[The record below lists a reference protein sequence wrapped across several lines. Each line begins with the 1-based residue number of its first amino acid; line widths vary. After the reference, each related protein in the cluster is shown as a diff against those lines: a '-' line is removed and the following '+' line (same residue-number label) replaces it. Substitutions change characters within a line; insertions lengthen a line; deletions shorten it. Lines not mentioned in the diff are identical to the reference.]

1 MRVLTIGT
9 FDLFHHGHERLLRR
23 CIDLTG
29 ASGLVVA
36 LVNTDEF
43 VERYKKITPARKT
56 FVRIQ
61 DVASYV
67 YPRSAN
73 AHIGSHS
80 GETPGVIDSLRP
92 DLIIIGSD
100 WARKDY
106 LGQLGVDQDWLDD
119 RDIGVCYV
127 PYTKG
132 ISSTMLRGS

>member
-1 MRVLTIGT
+1 MRLLTIGT
-9 FDLFHHGHERLLRR
+9 FDLFHHGHENLLRR
-23 CIDLTG
+23 CLDLAG
-29 ASGLVVA
+29 KSGLVVA

-43 VERYKKITPARKT
+43 VERYKNITPARKT
-56 FVRIQ
+56 FIRIM
-61 DVASYV
+61 DVANYV
-67 YPRSAN
+67 YPRNSR
-73 AHIGSHS
+73 AHVGSHS
-80 GETPGVIDSLRP
+80 GDTPSVIDSLRP
-92 DLIIIGSD
+92 DLIVIGSD